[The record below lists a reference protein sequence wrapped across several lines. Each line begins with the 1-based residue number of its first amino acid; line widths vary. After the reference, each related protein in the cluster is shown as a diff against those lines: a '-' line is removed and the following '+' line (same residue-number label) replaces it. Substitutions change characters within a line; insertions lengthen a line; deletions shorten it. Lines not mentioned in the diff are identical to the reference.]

1 MILIFGGAYQGK
13 LAYALDRFGLTDS
26 DVYSCCESN
35 TTIPI
40 NNKILYEFDKWV
52 LALIKTDIDVTD
64 ALRQFIDNNADA
76 IVICTD
82 ISCGVVP
89 VDEIQRKH
97 REAVGRSMA
106 ELSRVSNEV
115 VRLYCGIPTRIK

>member
-13 LAYALDRFGLTDS
+13 LAYALDRFDLTDS
-26 DVYSCCESN
+26 DVYRCCESN
-35 TTIPI
+35 TVIPI

-52 LALIKTDIDVTD
+52 LALIRADIDIAD
-64 ALRQFIDNNADA
+64 ALRQFIDNNTDS

-97 REAVGRSMA
+97 REAVGRSMT
-106 ELSRVSNEV
+106 ELSRVSSEV
-115 VRLYCGIPTRIK
+115 VRLFCGIPTRIK